1 MDPLVFVTT
10 MYNIYVCNINV
21 IRYVASICIPKA
33 MATSPFVFGTRV
45 SGENFTDRVKE
56 TKRLKIN
63 FENGINTVLISP
75 RRMGKT
81 SLVAKAVSLLT
92 DDNFRRWFRAR
103 FARP

>member
-1 MDPLVFVTT
+1 
-10 MYNIYVCNINV
+10 
-21 IRYVASICIPKA
+21 

-45 SGENFTDRVKE
+45 SGETFIDRVKE

-81 SLVAKAVSLLT
+81 SLVAKVVSLLT
-92 DDNFRRWFRAR
+92 DDNFRR
-103 FARP
+103 